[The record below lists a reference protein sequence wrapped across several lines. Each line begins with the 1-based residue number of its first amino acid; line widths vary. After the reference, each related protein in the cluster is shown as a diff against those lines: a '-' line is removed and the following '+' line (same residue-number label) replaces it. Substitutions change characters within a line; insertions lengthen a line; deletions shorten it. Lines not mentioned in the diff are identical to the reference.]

1 MLIRKTTNVN
11 YMEENTSD
19 IKLTTKSYVLII
31 VSLLLIIAMKFS
43 AEFVQRDV
51 ITYAFFN
58 TIFYSTV
65 TVMLFVVFSDVL
77 GSAKNMQKNLKYKLK
92 NRLYFVIFICMPLI
106 AVFDMKS
113 AMLSNNWV
121 FVF

>member
-43 AEFVQRDV
+43 AEFVQKDV